1 MSIDTSAT
9 VAACPKGNKNR
20 QFLNAFHR
28 ILTCIGI
35 NKTYPWYISIF
46 PAIPLYFSICY
57 FYTERKSRSFFFFFF
72 FLILARIYTHIYIR
86 MYLIQRINPEIQIN
100 RCKYTRLLRN
110 ISPLFRF
117 RFTRIG
123 RKSSRGAWIVHL
135 QLSSNETIGQ
145 IKPRL
150 SSALIEQLLLL
161 VDFYSYSFALLFF
174 FSPPSF
180 FVSFSFSFFF
190 FSHTHT
196 HIVDG
201 RLIDEATSYT
211 GNDAS
216 VQIIRLYGTPA

>member
-1 MSIDTSAT
+1 MESFACEQTGRRQFTMSIDTSAT

-57 FYTERKSRSFFFFFF
+57 FYTERKSRSFFLLFF

-123 RKSSRGAWIVHL
+123 RKSSRGA
-135 QLSSNETIGQ
+135 
-145 IKPRL
+145 
-150 SSALIEQLLLL
+150 
-161 VDFYSYSFALLFF
+161 
-174 FSPPSF
+174 
-180 FVSFSFSFFF
+180 
-190 FSHTHT
+190 
-196 HIVDG
+196 
-201 RLIDEATSYT
+201 
-211 GNDAS
+211 
-216 VQIIRLYGTPA
+216 